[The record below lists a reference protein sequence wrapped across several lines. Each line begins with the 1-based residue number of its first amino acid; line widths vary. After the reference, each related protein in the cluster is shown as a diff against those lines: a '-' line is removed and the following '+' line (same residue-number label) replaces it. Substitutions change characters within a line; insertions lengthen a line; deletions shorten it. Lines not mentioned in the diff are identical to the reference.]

1 MSEPYVGT
9 WSGAHFHP
17 WNAQLSEVHL
27 GDIAHAL
34 SLQCRFNGHVS
45 RFYSVAEHSVI
56 MSRLVE
62 PGMELAGLMH
72 DAAEAY
78 IGDMA
83 SPLKY
88 SGHLDAFRSLEEL
101 VSRVICLRFGIEYG
115 QTTSPELKV
124 LDRRLCATEAII
136 FFPQSPGW
144 TAAFKGVS
152 ILPEG
157 LTPKAAEK
165 QFLARF
171 KELTK

>member
-1 MSEPYVGT
+1 MTDPYVVT
-9 WSGAHFHP
+9 WTGKHFHP
-17 WNAQLSEVHL
+17 WNAKPEEVCIE
-27 GDIAHAL
+27 DIAHAL
-34 SLQCRFNGHVS
+34 SMQCRFNGHVD

-62 PGMELAGLMH
+62 PGLELAALLH

-83 SPLKY
+83 HPLKI
-88 SGHLDAFRSLEEL
+88 SGKLDAFNDVEIL
-101 VSRVICLRFGIEYG
+101 VLATICEKFGVEYA
-115 QTTSPELKV
+115 QTQDPDLKI
-124 LDRRLCATEAII
+124 LDRRLCATEAKV
-136 FFPQSPGW
+136 FFPESPGW
-144 TAAFKGVS
+144 TGNYKPAE
-152 ILPEG
+152 IEPEG